1 VKAVLRANPVLRLVP
16 WVVALAVI
24 AVLPFSVSALWLYT
38 LSIVCIYAIAAVGYN
53 LLLGNTGQISLAPA
67 AFVAIGAYSMV
78 IGQDHG
84 VPLLV
89 CVGIAVVI
97 SAAVSILLG
106 VVTLRLSGFYL
117 ALSTL
122 ALAELVQQLL
132 GSQTELTG
140 GYGGVSAPALVLF
153 KSGYGT
159 VVDNFWTTGLALVI
173 TVALTRNI
181 LRSYLG
187 RAFAAVR
194 DVAGAAS
201 TSGIRPRRYKL
212 VAFVISGIY
221 AAIAGCLYG
230 STVGFIDPSQF
241 GLPMTVQL
249 VGMIVIGGMGS
260 ITGSL
265 LGAVFFV
272 VLPQELQITATV
284 QALGFGILIMATMV
298 LLPGGVVS
306 LGDRLRGWVSGV
318 RSRRDDGGSVSGPPG
333 DPSSRGGAEPV
344 TVATAGGDS

>member
-1 VKAVLRANPVLRLVP
+1 VLRLAP
-16 WVVALAVI
+16 WVLAVGV
-24 AVLPFSVSALWLYT
+24 AVVLPYSMSALWLYT

-78 IGQDHG
+78 IGRDHG
-84 VPLLV
+84 VPLLA
-89 CVGIAVVI
+89 CVAIAVLI
-97 SAAVSILLG
+97 SALISILLG

-132 GSQTELTG
+132 GSQTEITG
-140 GYGGVSAPALVLF
+140 GYGGISAPTLVLF
-153 KSGYGT
+153 ESGYGT
-159 VVDNFWTTGLALVI
+159 VVDNFWTAAAVLI
-173 TVALTRNI
+173 VAVAVTRNM

-194 DVAGAAS
+194 DVPAAAS

-230 STVGFIDPSQF
+230 STLGFIAPSQF
-241 GLPMTVQL
+241 GLAMTVQL

-260 ITGSL
+260 IAGSL
-265 LGAVFFV
+265 LGAAFFV
-272 VLPQELQITATV
+272 ILPQELQITATV
-284 QALGFGILIMATMV
+284 QAVGFGVLIMLTMV

-306 LGDRLRGWVSGV
+306 LGDRLRTWAKGR
-318 RSRRDDGGSVSGPPG
+318 RSRRGDVQASSVAEPPDASGDDESRPVTAGTGGGS
-333 DPSSRGGAEPV
+333 
-344 TVATAGGDS
+344 

>member
-1 VKAVLRANPVLRLVP
+1 VSALANASPVLRLAP
-16 WVVALAVI
+16 WLVVIAVI
-24 AVLPFSVSALWLYT
+24 AGLPFSVSALTLYT
-38 LSIVCIYAIAAVGYN
+38 LSIVAIYAIAAVGYN

-78 IGQDHG
+78 IGEDHG
-84 VPLLV
+84 LPSFV
-89 CVGIAVVI
+89 CVAIAVVI
-97 SAAVSILLG
+97 STLVSILLG

-132 GSQTELTG
+132 GSQSELTG
-140 GYGGVSAPALVLF
+140 GYGGVSAPALALF
-153 KSGYGT
+153 ESGYGT
-159 VVDNFWTTGLALVI
+159 VVDNFWTTAIVLVAA
-173 TVALTRNI
+173 VAVTRNI

-194 DVAGAAS
+194 DVPGAAS
-201 TSGIRPRRYKL
+201 TSSIRPRRYKL
-212 VAFVISGIY
+212 VAFVISGVY
-221 AAIAGCLYG
+221 AAVAGCLYG

-241 GLPMTVQL
+241 GLAMTVQL

-265 LGAVFFV
+265 LGAAFFV
-272 VLPQELQITATV
+272 ILPQELQITATV
-284 QALGFGILIMATMV
+284 QAVGFGILIMLTMV

-306 LGDRLRGWVSGV
+306 LGDRVRSQVSAV
-318 RSRRDDGGSVSGPPG
+318 RSRRAGDGPAGGSPPG
-333 DPSSRGGAEPV
+333 RTSRREAEPV
-344 TVATAGGDS
+344 TVVGHGGES